1 MDADP
6 MMRPALAVTG
16 LATSLLLACAA
27 PARDMPS
34 PPQPTGTSVAQ
45 ALPSPDKDHPMNAS
59 ASPTLLPGARDAG
72 ARVLTFLSTV
82 SSTAAFTPAGI
93 GHAMGVTLGPDPNN
107 DPGWAIYHSPDLGQ
121 GWSYWVQ
128 FAAGEATLKPGFRFW
143 FDHTDR
149 AADATQVCALPL
161 DHLRSTLTAHGWA
174 ARSVPSEI
182 GGVQAIEFA
191 KADMVLTLSARDGA
205 DVRGTA
211 CVLSLQT
218 ADAR

>member
-1 MDADP
+1 
-6 MMRPALAVTG
+6 
-16 LATSLLLACAA
+16 
-27 PARDMPS
+27 MPS
-34 PPQPTGTSVAQ
+34 SLEAH
-45 ALPSPDKDHPMNAS
+45 A
-59 ASPTLLPGARDAG
+59 LPGARDAG

-82 SSTAAFTPAGI
+82 SSTASFTPANI

-128 FAAGEATLKPGFRFW
+128 FAAAEATLKPGFRFW
-143 FDHTDR
+143 FDHPDR
-149 AADATQVCALPL
+149 SADAAPVCALPL
-161 DHLRSTLTAHGWA
+161 GQLRSTLTGHGWTE
-174 ARSVPSEI
+174 RSVPSEI
-182 GGVQAIEFA
+182 GSVQAIEFA

-205 DVRGTA
+205 DVQGTA

>member
-1 MDADP
+1 MTTAAAS
-6 MMRPALAVTG
+6 PAL
-16 LATSLLLACAA
+16 
-27 PARDMPS
+27 
-34 PPQPTGTSVAQ
+34 
-45 ALPSPDKDHPMNAS
+45 LPK
-59 ASPTLLPGARDAG
+59 ARDAG
-72 ARVLTFLSTV
+72 ARVLSFLSTV

-107 DPGWAIYHSPDLGQ
+107 DPGWAVYHSPDLGQ

-149 AADATQVCALPL
+149 GADAAPVCALPL
-161 DHLRSTLTAHGWA
+161 DQLRSTLTAHGWVE
-174 ARSVPSEI
+174 RSVPSEI
-182 GGVQAIEFA
+182 GGVQAIEFT

-205 DVRGTA
+205 DVHGTA

>member
-1 MDADP
+1 MDDAS
-6 MMRPALAVTG
+6 MTHPATLMASL
-16 LATSLLLACAA
+16 LATTLVACATPAHQVA
-27 PARDMPS
+27 PRNTVTPAHSSSQDHVMP
-34 PPQPTGTSVAQ
+34 
-45 ALPSPDKDHPMNAS
+45 PSDDAHA
-59 ASPTLLPGARDAG
+59 LPGARDAA
-72 ARVLTFLSTV
+72 ARVLAFLSTV
-82 SSTAAFTPAGI
+82 SSTASFTPASI
-93 GHAMGVTLGPDPNN
+93 GNAMRVSLGPDPNN

-143 FDHTDR
+143 FDHPDR
-149 AADATQVCALPL
+149 SADAAPVCALPL
-161 DHLRSTLTAHGWA
+161 EQLRSTLTAHGWA
-174 ARSVPSEI
+174 ERSVPSEI

-205 DVRGTA
+205 EVHGAA

>member
-1 MDADP
+1 

-16 LATSLLLACAA
+16 LATSLLLACAV
-27 PARDMPS
+27 PARETTS
-34 PPQPTGTSVAQ
+34 PPQPAGTSAAQ
-45 ALPSPDKDHPMNAS
+45 ALPFPDKDHPMNA
-59 ASPTLLPGARDAG
+59 AVSPALLPGARDAG

-82 SSTAAFTPAGI
+82 PSTAAFTPAGI
-93 GHAMGVTLGPDPNN
+93 GLAMGVTLGADPNN
-107 DPGWAIYHSPDLGQ
+107 EPGWAIYHSPDLGQ

-143 FDHTDR
+143 FDHPDR
-149 AADATQVCALPL
+149 AADAAPVCALPL
-161 DHLRSTLTAHGWA
+161 DQLRSTLTAHGWA
-174 ARSVPSEI
+174 ERSVPSEI
-182 GGVQAIEFA
+182 GSVQAIQFS

-205 DVRGTA
+205 DVHGTA

>member
-1 MDADP
+1 
-6 MMRPALAVTG
+6 
-16 LATSLLLACAA
+16 
-27 PARDMPS
+27 
-34 PPQPTGTSVAQ
+34 
-45 ALPSPDKDHPMNAS
+45 MNAA
-59 ASPTLLPGARDAG
+59 ASPALLPGARDA
-72 ARVLTFLSTV
+72 AQRVVAFLTTV
-82 SSTAAFTPAGI
+82 PSTASFTPAAI

-107 DPGWAIYHSPDLGQ
+107 DPGWAVYHSPDLGQ

-143 FDHTDR
+143 FDHSDR
-149 AADATQVCALPL
+149 AAYAAPVCALPL

-174 ARSVPSEI
+174 ERSVPSEI
-182 GGVQAIEFA
+182 GGIQAIEFA

-205 DVRGTA
+205 DVHGTA